1 MDGQL
6 VTIKTISELAGV
18 SVATVSRVINQNGR
32 FSKQTEERVLSIIK
46 DCGYQPNELAR
57 GLRTNKAKVIGV
69 IVPDITNDF
78 FSRITLEIQKNLL
91 KEDYVSIICNTDES
105 KEIEQIHYNSLKNL
119 RVCGMI
125 VAGQGVGSIN
135 KPDVP
140 TVYIDRSVQ
149 KPDQEMED
157 APIICSDSRYGACL
171 ATKKLIEEGCKNICI
186 VCFSKQAVEKN
197 LRFLGYAD
205 AMREA
210 GFSVKD
216 ENIYVVDRGDKEI
229 GYQVTR
235 KMLSERSDVDG
246 IFYSMDFLALGGIVA
261 ATELKI
267 SIPEKLKIV
276 GFDDVM
282 ISDMVNPPL
291 TTIHQDVPEIA
302 GKAVETLM
310 AMMKNEKIGWK
321 QYIVPVKLVQRKTT

>member
-1 MDGQL
+1 MKDKL
-6 VTIKTISELAGV
+6 VTIKTISKMAGV

-32 FSKQTEERVLSIIK
+32 FSKETEERVLSIIK

-57 GLRTNKAKVIGV
+57 GLRMNKAKVIGV

-91 KEDYVSIICNTDES
+91 KEEFVSIICNTDES
-105 KEIEQIHYNSLKNL
+105 HELEQIHYNSLKNL

-125 VAGQGVGSIN
+125 VAGQGAGSIN

-149 KPDQEMED
+149 KPDQD
-157 APIICSDSRYGACL
+157 LKISPIICSDSRYGAYL
-171 ATKKLIEEGCKNICI
+171 ATKELIEKGCGNICI
-186 VCFSKQAVEKN
+186 VCFSKQSIQKN

-205 AMREA
+205 AMEEA
-210 GFSVKD
+210 GFPVKE
-216 ENIYVVDRGDKEI
+216 ENVYVTDRGDKKTGYEI
-229 GYQVTR
+229 TQ
-235 KMLSERSDVDG
+235 KMLTERSDVDG
-246 IFYSMDFLALGGIVA
+246 IFYSMDFLAIGGIVA
-261 ATELKI
+261 ATELDI

-291 TTIHQDVPEIA
+291 TTIHQDVPQIA
-302 GKAVETLM
+302 GRAVETLISM
-310 AMMKNEKIGWK
+310 IKTEKI
-321 QYIVPVKLVQRKTT
+321 QQSQQVVPVRLIRRKTT

>member
-1 MDGQL
+1 MEGQL

-91 KEDYVSIICNTDES
+91 QEDFVSIICNTDES

-125 VAGQGVGSIN
+125 VAGQGVGNSN

-149 KPDQEMED
+149 KPDQGMED
-157 APIICSDSRYGACL
+157 APIISSDSRHGAYL
-171 ATKKLIEEGCKNICI
+171 ATRELVEKGCRNICI
-186 VCFSKQAVEKN
+186 VCFSKQSVEKN
-197 LRFLGYAD
+197 LRFLGYVD
-205 AMREA
+205 AMKET
-210 GFSVKD
+210 GFPVKE
-216 ENIYVVDRGDKEI
+216 ENIYVVDRGEKEV
-229 GYQVTR
+229 GYQITR
-235 KMLSERSDVDG
+235 KMLSERSDLDG
-246 IFYSMDFLALGGIVA
+246 IFYSVDFLALGGIAA
-261 ATELKI
+261 ATERRI

-291 TTIHQDVPEIA
+291 TTIHQDVPQIA
-302 GKAVETLM
+302 KKAVETLM

-321 QYIVPVKLVQRKTT
+321 QHIVPVQLVQRRTT

>member
-1 MDGQL
+1 MDSQL

-91 KEDYVSIICNTDES
+91 KEDFVSIICNTDES

-125 VAGQGVGSIN
+125 VAGQGVGNNN

-149 KPDQEMED
+149 KPDQD
-157 APIICSDSRYGACL
+157 TKDSPIICSDSRYGAYL
-171 ATKKLIEEGCKNICI
+171 ATRELIEKGCKNICI
-186 VCFSKQAVEKN
+186 VCFSKQSIEKN

-205 AMREA
+205 AMGEA
-210 GFSVKD
+210 GFSV
-216 ENIYVVDRGDKEI
+216 EERNIYVTDRGDKEV
-229 GYQVTR
+229 GYQITQ

-246 IFYSMDFLALGGIVA
+246 IFYSIDFLALGGIVA
-261 ATELKI
+261 ATEQNI

-291 TTIHQDVPEIA
+291 TTIHQDVPQIA

-310 AMMKNEKIGWK
+310 SMMKNETIAWR
-321 QYIVPVKLVQRKTT
+321 QFMVPVKLVQRKTT